1 MAKKKKGDNQEI
13 RPESGAESLRAIL
26 ESAQEMDFEAGLP
39 QNIPSYE
46 SLPELDRQ
54 LAKMDRTDWGNC
66 QRLVARYGHDLAFVH
81 KAGWYGWTGQR
92 WSLSRGGTMAHR
104 YSQRI
109 TRDIRG
115 EVIAAMAEGQRDNES
130 TKEFLARIKAHYKF
144 AFDSGN
150 TNRIAA
156 IMREAVT
163 YLEKE
168 IDAFDTHHFLLNV
181 QNGTLNLKAEYN
193 GEEDFDGIVLE
204 DHNRENLIT
213 KLARIHY
220 DRSAQA
226 PTFDKFIREV
236 MPDDD
241 VRLFLQRFFG
251 YCLTGDTGKQVIVMF
266 WGEGSNGKSTLMD
279 VLTWMLGDYAT
290 VTPFASLLHT
300 DQRRGSE
307 ASPDLARLPGAR
319 FVSAAEPESGAR
331 FSESM
336 LKQLTGSEIMTV
348 RHLHKDFFEFKPQF
362 KLCLSFN
369 NKPYIRGQDEGIWRR
384 ILLVPFT
391 QRFVDEDELV
401 KFPGARVKI
410 ENLDKKLKAEAPG
423 ILNWLLDGYRMWAEV
438 GLKIP
443 DKVRAATTEYRHESN
458 PVHQFLD
465 AWCEINA
472 GATIPAA
479 RLYDAYKLWCK
490 DAALDPLNQN
500 KFGRR
505 MSEMNIERY
514 TYQYVY
520 YRGIQLSSEAE
531 NRLIEDESKQHRRR
545 EGMDN

>member
-1 MAKKKKGDNQEI
+1 MAKKKKEESEEN
-13 RPESGAESLRAIL
+13 RPEFGADALRAIL
-26 ESAQEMDFEAGLP
+26 EGAEGAEFEETLP
-39 QNIPSYE
+39 QNIPPYD
-46 SLPELDRQ
+46 SLPEIDRR
-54 LAKMDRTDWGNC
+54 LSKIERNDFGNG
-66 QRLVARYGHDLAFVH
+66 QRLVARYGHDLISVP

-92 WSLSRGGTMAHR
+92 WSLQIGAAMAHK

-109 TRDIRG
+109 SRDLRG
-115 EVIAAMAEGQRDNES
+115 EVIAAMAAGPKDDEPPKD
-130 TKEFLARIKAHYKF
+130 FMARIKAHYKF
-144 AFDSGN
+144 SFDSGN
-150 TNRIAA
+150 TTRISA
-156 IMREAVT
+156 IMREAEPH
-163 YLEKE
+163 LQKE
-168 IDAFDTHHFLLNV
+168 IDAFDTHHFLLNLK
-181 QNGTLNLKAEYN
+181 NGTLNLKAEFN
-193 GEEDFDGIVLE
+193 DDEDFDGIVLE
-204 DHNRENLIT
+204 EHQRKNLIT
-213 KLARIHY
+213 KVARVSY
-220 DRSAQA
+220 DRDAQA
-226 PTFDKFIREV
+226 PVFNKFIREV
-236 MPDDD
+236 MPDDE

-251 YCLTGDTGKQVIVMF
+251 YCLTGDTGKQVIVML

-279 VLTWMLGDYAT
+279 LFTWMLGDYAT

-319 FVSAAEPESGAR
+319 LVSAAEPESGAR
-331 FSESM
+331 FAESM

-391 QRFVDEDELV
+391 QRFVDEDQLG
-401 KFPGARVKI
+401 KFPGALPKI

-423 ILNWLLDGYRMWAEV
+423 ILNWLLDGYRMWAES

-465 AWCEINA
+465 AWCEMKA

-520 YRGIQLSSEAE
+520 YRGVQLSSEAE
-531 NRLIEDESKQHRRR
+531 SRLIEEENKQYRRR
-545 EGMDN
+545 DGGDS

>member
-1 MAKKKKGDNQEI
+1 MAKKKKETGEKSA
-13 RPESGAESLRAIL
+13 ESGVDTLRAIL
-26 ESAQEMDFEAGLP
+26 ENAQDVDFDSGLP
-39 QNIPSYE
+39 ENIPAYD
-46 SLPELDRQ
+46 SLPEIDRQ
-54 LAKMDRTDWGNC
+54 LAKMERNDFGNG
-66 QRLVARYGHDLAFVH
+66 QRLIARYGHDLVSVP
-81 KAGWYGWTGQR
+81 KAGWFGWSGQR
-92 WSLSRGGTMAHR
+92 WSLGKGAAMVHK

-109 TRDIRG
+109 SRDLRG
-115 EVIAAMAEGQRDNES
+115 EVIAAMAEGPKDNEPP
-130 TKEFLARIKAHYKF
+130 KDFLTRIKAHYRF

-150 TNRIAA
+150 TTRISA
-156 IMREAVT
+156 IMREAEPH
-163 YLEKE
+163 LQKE
-168 IDAFDTHHFLLNV
+168 IDQFDTHHFLLNL
-181 QNGTLNLKAEYN
+181 QNGTLNLKAEFK
-193 GEEDFDGIVLE
+193 GEESFDGIVLE
-204 DHNRENLIT
+204 EYEREHLIT
-213 KLARIHY
+213 KVARVSY
-220 DRSAQA
+220 DREAEA
-226 PTFDKFIREV
+226 PTFNKFIREV
-236 MPDDD
+236 MPDDE

-251 YCLTGDTGKQVIVMF
+251 YCLTGDTRNQVIVMF

-279 VLTWMLGDYAT
+279 LLTWMLGDYAT

-319 FVSAAEPESGAR
+319 LVSAAEPESGAR
-331 FSESM
+331 FAESM

-369 NKPYIRGQDEGIWRR
+369 NKPYIRGQDDGIWRR

-391 QRFVDEDELV
+391 QRFVDADQLE
-401 KFPGARVKI
+401 KFPGALPKI

-423 ILNWLLDGYRMWAEV
+423 ILNWLLDGYRMWAES

-465 AWCEINA
+465 AWCQMKP
-472 GATIPAA
+472 GATVAAA

-490 DAALDPLNQN
+490 EAALDPLNQN

-505 MSEMNIERY
+505 MSEMNIERF
-514 TYQYVY
+514 TYQYVHY
-520 YRGIQLSSEAE
+520 KGIQLSNEAE
-531 NRLIEDESKQHRRR
+531 SRLIEEESKFSRRR
-545 EGMDN
+545 EGIDN